1 MPMQKMYF
9 LINLVAGKAAMSKKL
24 GSVVDEFTKAGYD
37 ITVHTT
43 QSGDDAAVCAK
54 YACES
59 GYDLL
64 VCSGGDG
71 TLSQCLQGIMGSEKR
86 IPIGYI
92 PAGSTNDFAKSL
104 GIPNETM
111 DAVNYIINGTPCPC
125 DIGTINNQSFSY
137 VAAFG
142 AFTSITYETSQKFK
156 NIFGY
161 AAYLMNGVTQLT
173 NIKAK
178 KLRIEHGDTV
188 IEDEFIFGM
197 ITNTAS
203 VAGFLKMEN
212 FLLDDGVFEVTLIRK
227 PRNVLERDRTA
238 LSLLKNDTDDKN
250 ILYFRTDKIVITN
263 LDDEPFTWTRDGE
276 YGGNS
281 VVNTIVCNRCAVE
294 FIVANPD
301 TLPFST

>member
-71 TLSQCLQGIMGSEKR
+71 TLSQCLQGIMESEKR

-104 GIPNETM
+104 GIPNETI

-301 TLPFST
+301 SLPFSI

>member
-71 TLSQCLQGIMGSEKR
+71 TLSQCLQGIMGSERR

-104 GIPNETM
+104 SIPNETI

-142 AFTSITYETSQKFK
+142 AFTNITYETSQKFK

-178 KLRIEHGDTV
+178 KLRIEYGDV
-188 IEDEFIFGM
+188 SIEDEFIFGM

-238 LSLLKNDTDDKN
+238 ISLLKNDTDDKN

-281 VVNTIVCNRCAVE
+281 VVNNIVCNRCAVE

-301 TLPFST
+301 LLPFST

>member
-71 TLSQCLQGIMGSEKR
+71 TLSQCLQGIMESEKR

-104 GIPNETM
+104 GIPNETI

-227 PRNVLERDRTA
+227 PRNVLERDMTA
-238 LSLLKNDTDDKN
+238 ISLLKNDTDNKN

-301 TLPFST
+301 SLPFSI

>member
-1 MPMQKMYF
+1 MQKMYF